1 MNHNHEASD
10 KEIMASW
17 YAYAAEEPGFVGYW
31 LGLLRK
37 RQRITLEQ
45 QQSELGV
52 DEQILLRL
60 QAMPLPRPEL
70 LARDAHRIAEACNLE
85 NPMAFVQAMIL
96 AHNLERAQAHMTVR
110 EFYQAAFDAAEDL
123 DQSSNEE

>member
-1 MNHNHEASD
+1 MNHNYDASD

-60 QAMPLPRPEL
+60 QAMPLPRPEW
-70 LARDAHRIAEACNLE
+70 LARDAHRIAEVCNL
-85 NPMAFVQAMIL
+85 
-96 AHNLERAQAHMTVR
+96 
-110 EFYQAAFDAAEDL
+110 
-123 DQSSNEE
+123 